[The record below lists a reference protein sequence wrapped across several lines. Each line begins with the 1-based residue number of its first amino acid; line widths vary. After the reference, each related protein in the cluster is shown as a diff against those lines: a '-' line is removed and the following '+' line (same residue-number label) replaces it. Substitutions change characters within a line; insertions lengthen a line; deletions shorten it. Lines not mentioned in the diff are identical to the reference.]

1 MSFTP
6 GPWRLS
12 TLDLADIVTDGHPR
26 VYVATTD
33 PARGDIPDAVV
44 EANVRL
50 IAAAP
55 DLYEAC
61 RALVA
66 GFGLGPDMED
76 KDDDPDIVQGRA
88 AIAKAEGRS

>member
-1 MSFTP
+1 MNFTP

-12 TLDLADIVTDGHPR
+12 TLDIDDIVKGEFGHGG
-26 VYVATTD
+26 VYVATVQFS
-33 PARGDIPDAVV
+33 RGDIPDAEV
-44 EANVRL
+44 EANARL

-66 GFGLGPDMED
+66 GFGLADLE
-76 KDDDPDIVQGRA
+76 DDDPDIVQGRA